1 MKVLFI
7 AEATFSGANKGYQ
20 GPVTGVGAKAFDKLV
35 RETNANTEN
44 REGPR
49 LEDVSYYDQ

>member
-1 MKVLFI
+1 MLFI